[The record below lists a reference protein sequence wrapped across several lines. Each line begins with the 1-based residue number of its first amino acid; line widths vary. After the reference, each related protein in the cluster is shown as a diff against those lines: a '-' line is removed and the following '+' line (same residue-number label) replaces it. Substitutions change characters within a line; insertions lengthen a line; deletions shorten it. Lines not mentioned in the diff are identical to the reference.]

1 MSNTMVLMARA
12 FLFDMDGTLAD
23 SSSKVEAVWS
33 AWCQKHGV
41 DLSGVMAIQQG
52 VRSEDTIRKVAPHL
66 DAVQEGRWVD
76 QYEAGDC
83 EGITEIPG
91 AASLLAALP
100 QTCWTVV
107 TSAGL
112 ELAGNRLGYC
122 QLPVP
127 PHIVCAE
134 DVSAGKPDPQA
145 YLLAASRLNT
155 APRDCIAFEDAP
167 AGVASALAAGC
178 AVVQIGGA
186 HKLHSDVLAVL
197 PDWRGVTVAAD
208 NGHLFLSLPK

>member
-1 MSNTMVLMARA
+1 MSNTTVLMARA
-12 FLFDMDGTLAD
+12 FLFDMDGTLVD

-41 DLSGVMAIQQG
+41 DLNQVMAIQQG
-52 VRSEDTIRKVAPHL
+52 VRSEDTIRSAAPHL
-66 DAVQEGRWVD
+66 DAVLEGRWVD

-91 AASLLAALP
+91 AAKLLAVLP
-100 QTCWTVV
+100 EACWTVA
-107 TSAGL
+107 TSAGI
-112 ELAGNRLGYC
+112 ELASNRLGYC

-145 YLLAASRLNT
+145 YLLAASRLNF
-155 APRDCIAFEDAP
+155 APSDCIAFEDAP

-186 HKLHSDVLAVL
+186 HKLHPDVLVIL
-197 PDWRGVTVAAD
+197 PDWQNVSVAVD
-208 NGHLFLSLPK
+208 NGYLFLSLLK